1 MAQNNF
7 ELLYLEFRKY
17 FDVIQKPSHRINNVP
32 QSLII
37 NTCVGCRGYC
47 SSCHC
52 KYSPATHCS
61 GFHYTFYVWNCIICR
76 RILKEHYQ
84 KYVYL
89 RITLVIVPVILPPK
103 NSNPL
108 YDWKYWAQSSFM
120 KIDHFIFAA
129 LLQIIPL
136 RLRALPERSSLT
148 ISQPIPQSGSQTAF
162 QVALI
167 TETDFQEA
175 GDEKME

>member
-1 MAQNNF
+1 
-7 ELLYLEFRKY
+7 
-17 FDVIQKPSHRINNVP
+17 
-32 QSLII
+32 
-37 NTCVGCRGYC
+37 
-47 SSCHC
+47 
-52 KYSPATHCS
+52 
-61 GFHYTFYVWNCIICR
+61 
-76 RILKEHYQ
+76 
-84 KYVYL
+84 
-89 RITLVIVPVILPPK
+89 
-103 NSNPL
+103 
-108 YDWKYWAQSSFM
+108 M

-175 GDEKME
+175 GDEKMEQHHGD